1 MSNLDEHPAE
11 GVCGG
16 EGAEG
21 PVIELLEARE
31 VVLGRTTRVR
41 RLLPNKDR
49 RMVGAWCFVDH
60 YGPDDLTARVDSYD
74 VPGER
79 GMLVPPHPHTSL
91 QTVSW
96 LFEGEIEHR
105 DSVGS
110 HAMVRPGELNI
121 MTAGNGIAHS
131 EVSLPDGPPT
141 LHGAQLWVALPDSQR
156 TTVPPHFN
164 AYADL
169 PELTLDGAHGTV
181 MIGTVAGITSPAPAY
196 TPLVGADLQLEGATT
211 LPLTPAFEYAVLVV
225 AGSLTVSDPTPADPT
240 AADPTASDPTV
251 GDRTTAGLTAGFG
264 EMVYLGAGRDDIE
277 LTGDARFLLLG
288 GEPFEEQLV
297 MWWNFIGRSHEEI
310 VAARN
315 DWMASIEAQGTDR
328 FPTVPG
334 YDGDA
339 LPAPPLPATRLKP
352 RPRSRR

>member
-1 MSNLDEHPAE
+1 MSDLEKDPAE
-11 GVCGG
+11 VVSTGDG
-16 EGAEG
+16 EG
-21 PVIELLEARE
+21 PVVELLEGRE
-31 VVLGRTTRVR
+31 VVLGRTTTVR
-41 RLLPNKDR
+41 RLLPNKNR

-60 YGPDDLTARVDSYD
+60 YGPEDLTRRVDSYD

-110 HAMVRPGELNI
+110 HALVRPGELNI

-131 EVSLPDGPPT
+131 EVSTPTAPPM
-141 LHGAQLWVALPDSQR
+141 LHGAQLWVALPDSVR
-156 TTVPPHFN
+156 TTTAPTFN

-169 PELTLDGAHGTV
+169 PTLEFDGAHATV
-181 MIGTVAGITSPAPAY
+181 MIGTVAGVTSPAPAFS
-196 TPLVGADLQLEGATT
+196 PLVGADITVDPGRTLT
-211 LPLTPAFEYAVLVV
+211 LPLTPSNEYAVLIVD
-225 AGSLTVSDPTPADPT
+225 GSLTIGNLTPG
-240 AADPTASDPTV
+240 V
-251 GDRTTAGLTAGFG
+251 G
-264 EMVYLGAGRDDIE
+264 EMAYLGAGRESVEVVASDN
-277 LTGDARFLLLG
+277 GVRFLLLG

-310 VAARN
+310 VAARDAWQAAIGAGGN
-315 DWMASIEAQGTDR
+315 ER

-334 YDGDA
+334 YDGDPLPAPA
-339 LPAPPLPATRLKP
+339 LPAIALKP
-352 RPRSRR
+352 RPRAR

>member
-1 MSNLDEHPAE
+1 MSNLEERPAE
-11 GVCGG
+11 GTCGG
-16 EGAEG
+16 EGADG
-21 PVIELLEARE
+21 PALELLEARE
-31 VVLGRTTRVR
+31 VLLGRTTKVR
-41 RLLPNKDR
+41 RLLPNKNR

-60 YGPDDLTARVDSYD
+60 YGPDDLSGRVDSYD

-141 LHGAQLWVALPDSQR
+141 MHGAQLWVALPDSSR
-156 TTVPPHFN
+156 TTVAPHFN

-169 PELTLDGAHGTV
+169 PTVELDGAEVTV
-181 MIGTVAGITSPAPAY
+181 MIGTVAGVTSPAPAY
-196 TPLVGADLQLEGATT
+196 TPLVGADVQVGHGRSIT

-225 AGSLTVSDPTPADPT
+225 AGALTI
-240 AADPTASDPTV
+240 
-251 GDRTTAGLTAGFG
+251 GDLRPGFG
-264 EMVYLGAGRDDIE
+264 EMVYLGAGREAIE
-277 LTGDARFLLLG
+277 FTASEGARFLLLG
-288 GEPFEEQLV
+288 GEPFEEELV
-297 MWWNFIGRSHEEI
+297 MWWNFIGRSHDEI

-315 DWMASIEAQGTDR
+315 DWMASLETGGSSR
-328 FPTVPG
+328 FPVVPG
-334 YDGDA
+334 YDGNA
-339 LPAPPLPATRLKP
+339 LPAPALPGTRLKP
-352 RPRSRR
+352 RTRRR

>member
-1 MSNLDEHPAE
+1 MSNLEDRPAE

-21 PVIELLEARE
+21 PVVERLEARE
-31 VVLGRTTRVR
+31 VVLGRTTKVR
-41 RLLPNKDR
+41 RLLPNKNR

-131 EVSLPDGPPT
+131 EVSLPNGPPM
-141 LHGAQLWVALPDSQR
+141 LHGAQLWVALPDSHR
-156 TTVPPHFN
+156 TTVTPHFN

-169 PELTLDGAHGTV
+169 PELDLDGAHGTV

-196 TPLVGADLQLEGATT
+196 TPLVGADIQLDKTAT

-225 AGSLTVSDPTPADPT
+225 AGSLTV
-240 AADPTASDPTV
+240 
-251 GDRTTAGLTAGFG
+251 GELTAGFG
-264 EMVYLGAGRDDIE
+264 EMLYLGAGREAIE

-315 DWMASIEAQGTDR
+315 DWMASIDAHGTDR

-352 RPRSRR
+352 RPRSR

>member
-1 MSNLDEHPAE
+1 MSNLEDSPAE
-11 GVCGG
+11 AACGG
-16 EGAEG
+16 EGADG
-21 PVIELLEARE
+21 PVLELLEARE
-31 VVLGRTTRVR
+31 VVLGRTTKVR
-41 RLLPNKDR
+41 RLLPNKNR

-60 YGPDDLTARVDSYD
+60 YGPDDLSGRVDSYGG
-74 VPGER
+74 PGER

-141 LHGAQLWVALPDSQR
+141 MHGAQLWVALPDSRR
-156 TTVPPHFN
+156 TTVAPHFN

-169 PELTLDGAHGTV
+169 PTVELDGAEVTV
-181 MIGTVAGITSPAPAY
+181 MIGTVAGVTSPAPAY
-196 TPLVGADLQLEGATT
+196 TPLVGADVQIGQGRSVT

-225 AGSLTVSDPTPADPT
+225 AGSLTI
-240 AADPTASDPTV
+240 
-251 GDRTTAGLTAGFG
+251 GDLRPGFG
-264 EMVYLGAGRDDIE
+264 EMVYLGAGREAIE
-277 LTGDARFLLLG
+277 FTAAEEARFLLLG
-288 GEPFEEQLV
+288 GEPFEEELV
-297 MWWNFIGRSHEEI
+297 MWWNFIGRSHDEI

-315 DWMASIEAQGTDR
+315 DWMASLETGGSER
-328 FPTVPG
+328 FPIVPG

-339 LPAPPLPATRLKP
+339 LPAPALPGTRLKP
-352 RPRSRR
+352 RTRRR

>member
-1 MSNLDEHPAE
+1 MSNLEKDPME
-11 GVCGG
+11 GTWGCEDV
-16 EGAEG
+16 EG
-21 PVIELLEARE
+21 PVLELLEARP
-31 VVLGRTTRVR
+31 VVLGRTTKVR
-41 RLLPNKDR
+41 RLLPNKNR

-60 YGPDDLTARVDSYD
+60 YGPDDLTKRVDSYD
-74 VPGER
+74 VPGDA

-131 EVSLPDGPPT
+131 EVSLPSAPPM
-141 LHGAQLWVALPDSQR
+141 LHGAQLWVALPGSVR
-156 TTVPPHFN
+156 TTTPPAFN

-169 PELTLDGAHGTV
+169 PKVTLEGAEVTV
-181 MIGTVAGITSPAPAY
+181 MLGTVAGVTSPAPAY
-196 TPLVGADLQLEGATT
+196 TPLVGADVQVETGRTID
-211 LPLTPAFEYAVLVV
+211 LPLAPEYEYAVLVV
-225 AGSLTVSDPTPADPT
+225 DGSLA
-240 AADPTASDPTV
+240 V
-251 GDRTTAGLTAGFG
+251 GELAPGFG
-264 EMVYLGAGRDDIE
+264 EMAYLGIGRESIE
-277 LTGDARFLLLG
+277 LVASDNGVRFLLLG

-297 MWWNFIGRSHEEI
+297 MWWNFIGRSHDEI

-315 DWMASIEAQGTDR
+315 DWMASIDARGTTR
-328 FPTVPG
+328 FPVVPG

-339 LPAPPLPATRLKP
+339 LPAPALPAIQLKP
-352 RPRSRR
+352 RPRSR

>member
-16 EGAEG
+16 EGTEG
-21 PVIELLEARE
+21 PVVELLEARE
-31 VVLGRTTRVR
+31 VVLGRTTKVR
-41 RLLPNKDR
+41 RLLPNKNR

-131 EVSLPDGPPT
+131 EVSLPDGPPR
-141 LHGAQLWVALPDSQR
+141 LHGAQLWVALPDSER
-156 TTVPPHFN
+156 TTVAPHFN

-169 PELTLDGAHGTV
+169 PTLTLDGAHGTV

-196 TPLVGADLQLEGATT
+196 TPLVGADIQLDGGPAT
-211 LPLTPAFEYAVLVV
+211 LPLTPTFEYAVLVV
-225 AGSLTVSDPTPADPT
+225 AGSLAVGAPT
-240 AADPTASDPTV
+240 ATDPA
-251 GDRTTAGLTAGFG
+251 AGALTAGFG

-277 LTGDARFLLLG
+277 LVGDARFLLLG

-315 DWMASIEAQGTDR
+315 DWMASIDAHGTNR
-328 FPTVPG
+328 FPAVPG

-352 RPRSRR
+352 RPRSR